1 MNIRTKILVIFL
13 LTSIP
18 AIGIVGVINYD
29 NAKSKI
35 THDVL
40 DKLDGIASIQEKR
53 VEESIERNFER
64 LDGITSR
71 TQLKISLEQFNQ
83 NRNAEDAVKIQEIIK
98 DAKDSIG
105 DIDTVFIIN
114 SSGEVIFSTEETV
127 LGKIM
132 SAEKM
137 FVDGY
142 TKNTLTFGT
151 NILDNSP
158 EICISGPL
166 ILNGNTIGV
175 LVIKVDPRTIL
186 EISSDYTALGDTG
199 ETFLAMRDNNGD
211 AMFITTLRFDE
222 NAIANRVIQKEQIE
236 VPITQA
242 LMKNEDTHL
251 FTVDYRG
258 EPVLAATRYIESTD
272 WGLAVK
278 IDRDEAFST
287 IYSIRDMTLVSL
299 AVVIIATIIGSVF
312 FSKTFTQRIRKLSNA
327 TKEIADGEFTTRVAI
342 TGNDEIG
349 QLSKDI
355 QMMENTLRENKIKLL
370 NETRFA
376 AIGELASRIA
386 HDLRNP
392 LSVVKNSLELMEY
405 ARRDV
410 LSEHEKRQFAM
421 MNRAVE
427 RMERQITEVLDFVR
441 NRDIKREEADLL
453 DLLNLSVSS
462 FDIPPDVKLS
472 LPNSGVLISVDTVQI
487 QAVFSNLIQNA
498 LHAVGQEGE
507 VSVNFEKDSNNV
519 RITIQDSGKGIT
531 QENMDKIFEPLFT
544 TKQTGTGLGLASCKN
559 IIEKHGGTISV
570 SNNPTR
576 FTITLPF
583 GIKISE
589 KN

>member
-166 ILNGNTIGV
+166 ILNGSTIGV
-175 LVIKVDPRTIL
+175 LAIKVDPRTIL

-222 NAIANRVIQKEQIE
+222 NAITNRVIQKEQIE

-258 EPVLAATRYIESTD
+258 ESVLAATRYIESTD

-355 QMMENTLRENKIKLL
+355 QTMENTLRENKIKLL

-405 ARRDV
+405 TRRDV

-462 FDIPPDVKLS
+462 FDIPPDVKLC

-519 RITIQDSGKGIT
+519 KITIQDSGKGIT

>member
-40 DKLDGIASIQEKR
+40 EKLDGIASIQEKR
-53 VEESIERNFER
+53 VEESIDRNFER

-71 TQLKISLEQFNQ
+71 TQLRISLEQFNQ
-83 NRNAEDAVKIQEIIK
+83 NGNAEDAEKIQEIIK

-114 SSGEVIFSTEETV
+114 TSGEVIFSTEESI
-127 LGKIM
+127 LGKTM

-211 AMFITTLRFDE
+211 AMFITSLRFDE
-222 NAIANRVIQKEQIE
+222 NAIANRVILKEQIE

-251 FTVDYRG
+251 STVDYRG
-258 EPVLAATRYIESTD
+258 EPVLAATRYIEITD

-278 IDRDEAFST
+278 IDKDEAFST
-287 IYSIRDMTLVSL
+287 INSIRDMTLISL
-299 AVVIIATIIGSVF
+299 GVVIIATISGSVF
-312 FSKTFTQRIRKLSNA
+312 FSKAFTKRIRKLSTA
-327 TKEIADGEFTTRVAI
+327 AKEIADGELTTNVTL
-342 TGNDEIG
+342 TGNDEIS

-355 QMMENTLRENKIKLL
+355 QTMENTLRENKVKLL

-441 NRDIKREEADLL
+441 NREIKMEEADLL

-472 LPNSGVLISVDTVQI
+472 LPNSGVSIPVDTIQI

-498 LHAVGQEGE
+498 LHAVGREGE
-507 VSVNFEKDSNNV
+507 ISINFEKDNDSV
-519 RITIQDSGKGIT
+519 RITIQDSGKGIP
-531 QENMDKIFEPLFT
+531 QESMEKIFEPLFT

-570 SNNPTR
+570 SNNPTT

-589 KN
+589 KS